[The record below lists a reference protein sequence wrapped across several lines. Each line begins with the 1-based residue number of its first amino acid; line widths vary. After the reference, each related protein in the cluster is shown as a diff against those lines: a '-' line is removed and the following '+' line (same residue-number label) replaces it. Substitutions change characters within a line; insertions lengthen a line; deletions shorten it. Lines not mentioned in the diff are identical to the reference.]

1 MLLICYDGSAD
12 AQAAID
18 RAGELITGEQAA
30 VLCVWEPFL
39 DMLARNSFGISMFAP
54 EATDV
59 EAIDAGNER
68 EARRRAEE
76 GVEYAARAG
85 FEAQAVTRARDGS
98 MASAILAEAEEVGA
112 RAIVM
117 GTRGLTGVKHVV
129 LGSVSQAVLREAD
142 RPVIVV
148 PSAEVA
154 AARTER
160 RHAGDA

>member
-1 MLLICYDGSAD
+1 MILICYDGSPD
-12 AQAAID
+12 ARAAID
-18 RAGELITGEQAA
+18 HAGELMEDGQAA

-68 EARRRAEE
+68 EALRRAEE
-76 GVEYAARAG
+76 GVERAAAAG
-85 FEAQAVTRARDGS
+85 FDAQARTRPRDGS
-98 MASAILAEAEEVGA
+98 MADAILAEAEEVGA

-117 GTRGLTGVKHVV
+117 GTRGLTGVKGVF
-129 LGSVSQAVLREAD
+129 LGSVSHAVLHEAD

-148 PSAEVA
+148 PSSEVA
-154 AARTER
+154 TARTAR
-160 RHAGDA
+160 RHGAD

>member
-1 MLLICYDGSAD
+1 MILICYDGSAD

-18 RAGELITGEQAA
+18 HAGELITGGQAA

-59 EAIDAGNER
+59 DAIDAGNER

-76 GVEYAARAG
+76 GVEYAVRAG

-98 MASAILAEAEEVGA
+98 MASAVLAEAEEVGA
-112 RAIVM
+112 QAIVM
-117 GTRGLTGVKHVV
+117 GTRGLTGVKHLV

-148 PSAEVA
+148 PSAEVG

>member
-1 MLLICYDGSAD
+1 MILICYDGSAD

-18 RAGELITGEQAA
+18 HAGELITGGPAA

-59 EAIDAGNER
+59 DAIDAGNER

-112 RAIVM
+112 QAIVM
-117 GTRGLTGVKHVV
+117 GTRGLTGVKHLV

-148 PSAEVA
+148 PSAEVG